1 MSDDVKVVSLTYDQF
16 SSDSRPKLPEF
27 LPQKHFLK
35 VSVVGESL
43 ALIHSSALNSDE
55 LKSGSRFLM
64 SDDYKVVSLTY
75 LECYPTRSRP
85 KVEVY
90 TVKTGIWREVIFPHN
105 LSCFYIQ
112 SEWSQ
117 IFSNGCVHWICTSD
131 SNWSHYSIL
140 TFDINTELF
149 GEILLPEFLA
159 HKHLKISVV
168 GESLAV
174 IHSSCMNFD
183 GLKSTGNDVVFG
195 TIEAVMILFS
205 AFNIFSPSIRYD
217 EFKEALMMNLFAF
230 ERIGSKLGA
239 VYQTLIGLRLHLR
252 SAFALHLSRAWIC
265 DFRFASVF
273 CDSIWNFVLTEFLV
287 AGSGVDLE
295 KFSNGDTIGI

>member
-1 MSDDVKVVSLTYDQF
+1 MHLHNFNQ
-16 SSDSRPKLPEF
+16 
-27 LPQKHFLK
+27 
-35 VSVVGESL
+35 
-43 ALIHSSALNSDE
+43 LNPRYFVRRLDYFDCKE
-55 LKSGSRFLM
+55 WFCM

-112 SEWSQ
+112 SKWSQ

-159 HKHLKISVV
+159 QEHSLKISVV

-174 IHSSCMNFD
+174 IHSSCI
-183 GLKSTGNDVVFG
+183 S
-195 TIEAVMILFS
+195 
-205 AFNIFSPSIRYD
+205 
-217 EFKEALMMNLFAF
+217 
-230 ERIGSKLGA
+230 
-239 VYQTLIGLRLHLR
+239 
-252 SAFALHLSRAWIC
+252 
-265 DFRFASVF
+265 
-273 CDSIWNFVLTEFLV
+273 
-287 AGSGVDLE
+287 
-295 KFSNGDTIGI
+295 